1 MNKVRIIFPFVL
13 LFFITLAGQEKT
25 SILNCSYYNGITNK
39 EQFVE
44 TIEIQNLSSKDLLTF
59 IVKDDS
65 MSIKNKEAIF
75 RYYFLKQRDGF
86 SWIEYSLKSTYV
98 ADNSIIGYTFL
109 VKIPP
114 KKSFR
119 YNILKND
126 TTPSQY
132 RSKIVCIDRC
142 HVEKMLDMQLDST
155 LFYEQEFITLQ
166 N

>member
-86 SWIEYSLKSTYV
+86 SWIE
-98 ADNSIIGYTFL
+98 
-109 VKIPP
+109 
-114 KKSFR
+114 
-119 YNILKND
+119 
-126 TTPSQY
+126 
-132 RSKIVCIDRC
+132 
-142 HVEKMLDMQLDST
+142 
-155 LFYEQEFITLQ
+155 
-166 N
+166 